1 MLAEILP
8 LQVFAFFLVFVRIG
22 AVLMFIP
29 GFGEPFIPVR
39 IRLVLALILTISL
52 GAVVANTLPLLP
64 ETPTQLFFVIAGELI
79 IGVLIG
85 GAARITMSALH
96 VAGTVIAFL
105 TSLGFALFLDPTQ
118 GTQAALIATFLNLLG
133 LVLIF
138 ATNLHLVMIQA
149 MYDSYVLFAPG
160 TTIPVGDFA
169 ELAIRL
175 VSGAFRIGIQMAA
188 PFIAY
193 GLVFY
198 VSLGI
203 LARLMPQFQVFFI
216 AMPLQI
222 MVGLS
227 ILAVVLPAL
236 MMWFLNY
243 YEATVAQFLVR

>member
-22 AVLMFIP
+22 AVIMFIP

-39 IRLVLALILTISL
+39 IRLAIALILTVSL
-52 GAVVANTLPLLP
+52 GAVVADTLPPLP
-64 ETPTQLFFVIAGELI
+64 DTPIQLFIVIGGELV
-79 IGVLIG
+79 IGLLIG
-85 GAARITMSALH
+85 GSARLTMSALH

-149 MYDSYVLFAPG
+149 MFDSYLLFEPG
-160 TTIPVGDFA
+160 TTIPVADFA
-169 ELAIRL
+169 DLAVRL

-203 LARLMPQFQVFFI
+203 LARLMPQFQIFFI

-243 YEATVAQFLVR
+243 YEETITQFLVR

>member
-39 IRLVLALILTISL
+39 IRLAIALVLTVSL
-52 GAVVANTLPLLP
+52 GAAVADTVPPLPV
-64 ETPTQLFFVIAGELI
+64 TPVGLFLVIAGELV
-79 IGVLIG
+79 IGLLIG

-149 MYDSYVLFAPG
+149 MYDSYVLFQPG
-160 TTIPVGDFA
+160 STIPVGDFA
-169 ELAIRL
+169 QLAVRL

-188 PFIAY
+188 PFIVY

-222 MVGLS
+222 IIGLS

-236 MMWFLNY
+236 MMVFLNY
-243 YEATVAQFLVR
+243 YEATITQFLVP

>member
-22 AVLMFIP
+22 AALMFIP

-39 IRLVLALILTISL
+39 VRLSLALVLTIAL
-52 GAVVANTLPLLP
+52 GAAVAHTLPPLPDQPFQLL
-64 ETPTQLFFVIAGELI
+64 LVILGELL

-85 GAARITMSALH
+85 GAARMTMSALH

-118 GTQAALIATFLNLLG
+118 GTQGALIATFLNLLG

-149 MYDSYVLFAPG
+149 LYDSYVLFTPG
-160 TTIPVGDFA
+160 TLIPVGDFA

-175 VSGAFRIGIQMAA
+175 VNGAFRVGLQMAA
-188 PFIAY
+188 PFIVY

-198 VSLGI
+198 ISLGI

-216 AMPLQI
+216 ALPLQI
-222 MVGLS
+222 LVGLT

-243 YEATVAQFLVR
+243 YEATVTQFLVR

>member
-1 MLAEILP
+1 MPISPSGLP
-8 LQVFAFFLVFVRIG
+8 
-22 AVLMFIP
+22 
-29 GFGEPFIPVR
+29 
-39 IRLVLALILTISL
+39 
-52 GAVVANTLPLLP
+52 ANTLPPLP
-64 ETPTQLFFVIAGELI
+64 DTPIQLFFVIAGELV

-85 GAARITMSALH
+85 GVARITMSALH

-105 TSLGFALFLDPTQ
+105 TSLGFAMFLDPTQ
-118 GTQAALIATFLNLLG
+118 GTQASLIATFLNLLG

-188 PFIAY
+188 PFIVY

-203 LARLMPQFQVFFI
+203 VARLMPQFQVFFI
-216 AMPLQI
+216 ALPLQI

-227 ILAVVLPAL
+227 LLAVVLPAL

-243 YEATVAQFLVR
+243 YEATVAQLLVR

>member
-22 AVLMFIP
+22 AVIMFIP

-39 IRLVLALILTISL
+39 IRLAMALILTVSL
-52 GAVVANTLPLLP
+52 GAVVADTLPPLP
-64 ETPTQLFFVIAGELI
+64 DTPIQLFIVIGGELV
-79 IGVLIG
+79 IGLLIG
-85 GAARITMSALH
+85 GSARLTMSALH

-149 MYDSYVLFAPG
+149 MFDSYLLFEPG
-160 TTIPVGDFA
+160 TTIPVADFA
-169 ELAIRL
+169 DLAVRL

-203 LARLMPQFQVFFI
+203 LARLMPQFQIFFI

-243 YEATVAQFLVR
+243 YEETIAQFLVR

>member
-1 MLAEILP
+1 
-8 LQVFAFFLVFVRIG
+8 
-22 AVLMFIP
+22 
-29 GFGEPFIPVR
+29 
-39 IRLVLALILTISL
+39 
-52 GAVVANTLPLLP
+52 
-64 ETPTQLFFVIAGELI
+64 
-79 IGVLIG
+79 
-85 GAARITMSALH
+85 
-96 VAGTVIAFL
+96 
-105 TSLGFALFLDPTQ
+105 
-118 GTQAALIATFLNLLG
+118 
-133 LVLIF
+133 
-138 ATNLHLVMIQA
+138 MIQA

-216 AMPLQI
+216 ALPLQI
-222 MVGLS
+222 MIGLS
-227 ILAVVLPAL
+227 VLAVVLPAL

-243 YEATVAQFLVR
+243 YEATVSQFLVR

>member
-8 LQVFAFFLVFVRIG
+8 LQVFAFFLVFVRLG

-39 IRLVLALILTISL
+39 IRLVLALTLTVAL
-52 GAVVANTLPLLP
+52 GGVVADTMPPLPDAPIQLL
-64 ETPTQLFFVIAGELI
+64 LLIAGELV
-79 IGVLIG
+79 IGALIG
-85 GAARITMSALH
+85 GAARMTMSALH

-105 TSLGFALFLDPTQ
+105 TSLGFALFVDPTQ
-118 GTQAALIATFLNLLG
+118 GTQGALVATFLNLFG

-138 ATNLHLVMIQA
+138 ATGLHLVMIQA
-149 MYDSYVLFAPG
+149 LYDSYVLFTPG
-160 TTIPVGDFA
+160 SFAPVGDFA
-169 ELAIRL
+169 LLAIGFI
-175 VSGAFRIGIQMAA
+175 SGAFRVGMQMAV
-188 PFIAY
+188 PFIVY

-198 VSLGI
+198 ISLGI

-216 AMPLQI
+216 ALPLQI
-222 MVGLS
+222 AIGLS

-243 YEATVAQFLVR
+243 YETTIAQFLVR

>member
-22 AVLMFIP
+22 TVLMFIP
-29 GFGEPFIPVR
+29 GFGEAFIPVR
-39 IRLVLALILTISL
+39 VRLALAFVLTISL
-52 GAVVANTLPLLP
+52 GAVVADTLPALP
-64 ETPTQLFFVIAGELI
+64 DTPIQLFFVIAGELV
-79 IGVLIG
+79 IGALIG
-85 GAARITMSALH
+85 GTARITMSALH

-149 MYDSYVLFAPG
+149 MYDSYVLFTPG

-243 YEATVAQFLVR
+243 YEATVTHFLVR